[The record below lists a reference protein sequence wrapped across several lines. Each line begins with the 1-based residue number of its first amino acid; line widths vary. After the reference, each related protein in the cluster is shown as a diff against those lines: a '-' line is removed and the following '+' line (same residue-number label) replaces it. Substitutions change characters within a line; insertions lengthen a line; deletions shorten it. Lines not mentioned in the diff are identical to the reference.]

1 MIGRGP
7 VANEEFVENE
17 PADSS
22 GTPFTSVGEPGISE
36 DLEPEHTETARLLA
50 PHNIHET
57 RHRLAMGMLGLVAVL
72 AVLPVIALILGP
84 WTKFDDESFREISL
98 VFTPVVALASA
109 AFGFFFA
116 SDDRNRP

>member
-1 MIGRGP
+1 MSESGSEADG
-7 VANEEFVENE
+7 EFIENE
-17 PADSS
+17 PANSY
-22 GTPFTSVGEPGISE
+22 GIEFASVGEPGISE
-36 DLEPEHTETARLLA
+36 DLAPEHSETARLLA

-57 RHRLAMGMLGLVAVL
+57 RHRLAMGMLGLVALL
-72 AVLPVIALILGP
+72 AVLPVLALIAGR
-84 WTKFDDESFREISL
+84 WTKFDDESFRELSL